1 MYIYNANI
9 NQRTVRIYVLL
20 SDKVDFRAKKLQE

>member
-9 NQRTVRIYVLL
+9 NQRTVRIDVLL